1 MGYAFVQTLA
11 GEIQAAGGIVTAQDL
26 LSAQPVVKQ
35 PITAQVCNANP
46 TYPLCACV
54 SDARTSLPP
63 PLLPPPSL
71 ACQLSCIVIAV
82 DGQTAALCLRSF
94 YYVEQQ
100 IFCSSPI
107 ELCSIHQFLVIP
119 AWLCMFSI
127 MALPIGW
134 QFRKCKT
141 LFFWWSIKIVA
152 VTMTQLCSEDSRDDM
167 FNAPVHGTC
176 ISMATIEWRKGHI

>member
-63 PLLPPPSL
+63 PPSPPPVTSMP
-71 ACQLSCIVIAV
+71 AVVHCNSCRWS
-82 DGQTAALCLRSF
+82 DGCTLPALFL
-94 YYVEQQ
+94 
-100 IFCSSPI
+100 
-107 ELCSIHQFLVIP
+107 LC
-119 AWLCMFSI
+119 
-127 MALPIGW
+127 
-134 QFRKCKT
+134 R
-141 LFFWWSIKIVA
+141 
-152 VTMTQLCSEDSRDDM
+152 
-167 FNAPVHGTC
+167 
-176 ISMATIEWRKGHI
+176 ATDLLLKSY

>member
-63 PLLPPPSL
+63 PPSPPPSL

-134 QFRKCKT
+134 QFRKVQNVILLVVHKNRGCDHD
-141 LFFWWSIKIVA
+141 SIVF
-152 VTMTQLCSEDSRDDM
+152 RR
-167 FNAPVHGTC
+167 F
-176 ISMATIEWRKGHI
+176 